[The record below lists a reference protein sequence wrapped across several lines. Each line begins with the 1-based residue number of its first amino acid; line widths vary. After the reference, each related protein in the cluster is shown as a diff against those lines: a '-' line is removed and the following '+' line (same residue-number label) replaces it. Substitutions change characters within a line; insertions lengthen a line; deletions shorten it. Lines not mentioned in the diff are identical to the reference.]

1 MKEFRIGARCQKP
14 EFKSSD
20 KLGDPDQSH
29 QLVCEEHTD
38 NATHV
43 CVMSTLIKLFTW
55 VTLNE
60 KHTGQ
65 SPAWREGRELW
76 LWAINIGPVLAAVT
90 GLASQ

>member
-1 MKEFRIGARCQKP
+1 MKEFRIGARCQSL
-14 EFKSSD
+14 SSNPVTSWVT
-20 KLGDPDQSH
+20 LTNLTS
-29 QLVCEEHTD
+29 L
-38 NATHV
+38 
-43 CVMSTLIKLFTW
+43 CVMSTLIMLLMW

>member
-1 MKEFRIGARCQKP
+1 MTSWVTLANLA
-14 EFKSSD
+14 SLD
-20 KLGDPDQSH
+20 
-29 QLVCEEHTD
+29 
-38 NATHV
+38 
-43 CVMSTLIKLFTW
+43 VMSTLITLLMW

-65 SPAWREGRELW
+65 SLAWREGRE